1 LNNSALAA
9 QALVHGSPGFDVY
22 QSKSGN
28 GKKGSKQAS
37 FGARAS
43 LNHSATNQ
51 SQPGAPNQMKN

>member
-1 LNNSALAA
+1 LAA

-22 QSKSGN
+22 QSKVGN
-28 GKKGSKQAS
+28 AKKGSKQAS

-51 SQPGAPNQMKN
+51 SQPGAANQMKN